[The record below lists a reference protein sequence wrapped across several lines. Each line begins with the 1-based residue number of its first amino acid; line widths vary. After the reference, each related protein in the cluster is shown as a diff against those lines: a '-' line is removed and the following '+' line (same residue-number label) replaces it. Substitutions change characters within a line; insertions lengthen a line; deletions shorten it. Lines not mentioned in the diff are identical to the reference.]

1 MVENSYFRLAAIGM
15 VTKGE
20 NRDKKNGIGPLIC
33 VPDWQRG
40 NLKSSEAAYLI
51 VGGVGRAALRADP
64 VRGLWTAMRSR
75 HGARSL
81 RITLLQTCGDPG
93 PCGSLWRQ
101 AGGCNEPPGEP
112 FIQRTVCP

>member
-51 VGGVGRAALRADP
+51 VGGFGRAAVRADP
-64 VRGLWTAMRSR
+64 VRSLRSAMRSR
-75 HGARSL
+75 HGAHSL
-81 RITLLQTCGDPG
+81 RITLLQTCGDHG
-93 PCGSLWRQ
+93 LYGSLRRQ
-101 AGGCNEPPGEP
+101 DGGCNEPPGEP
-112 FIQRTVCP
+112 FIQPTVCP